1 MTKASFSPCGSWEAS
16 KARVASPHFPQLS
29 GEWTADLNECVCVEG
44 AALKRRACLWIKARQ
59 KIPHVSK
66 NKLSSMLS
74 VTATPK
80 RDGVYGQQRPD
91 AAAASL
97 SETGEHKRPSQRLVP
112 FGRLV
117 WRWHLSPRSLATG
130 PALASLAALLG
141 SWSGAGLSGRAPQ
154 LPARRWPLWPY
165 SSASGAAL
173 TPLAMLL
180 SYQSE
185 ASFFSRTSPLLV
197 WHSLIWLGSSA
208 PGMVPASLAILL
220 GFQSGIG
227 LSRYVPQLPAPPP
240 SIPTQCLLYE
250 PRHDEKRLSSVCRG
264 EEGENSKLSAAYKTG
279 D

>member
-97 SETGEHKRPSQRLVP
+97 SETGEHKRPSQKAGSIRVFFFFLCRSSAQSSVVQTE
-112 FGRLV
+112 GRL
-117 WRWHLSPRSLATG
+117 RQSEE
-130 PALASLAALLG
+130 ASLLEPFHPAATVRKA
-141 SWSGAGLSGRAPQ
+141 AGHFPQ
-154 LPARRWPLWPY
+154 LKNEQVRD
-165 SSASGAAL
+165 
-173 TPLAMLL
+173 LADFYFAKV
-180 SYQSE
+180 YQEIS
-185 ASFFSRTSPLLV
+185 
-197 WHSLIWLGSSA
+197 
-208 PGMVPASLAILL
+208 
-220 GFQSGIG
+220 Q
-227 LSRYVPQLPAPPP
+227 
-240 SIPTQCLLYE
+240 
-250 PRHDEKRLSSVCRG
+250 
-264 EEGENSKLSAAYKTG
+264 
-279 D
+279 

>member
-97 SETGEHKRPSQRLVP
+97 SETGEHKRPSQKAGSIRVFFFFFLCRSSAQSSVVQTE
-112 FGRLV
+112 GRL
-117 WRWHLSPRSLATG
+117 RQSEEAERG
-130 PALASLAALLG
+130 GLAAG
-141 SWSGAGLSGRAPQ
+141 AVSSCSYCQKSSWTFSTTQERA
-154 LPARRWPLWPY
+154 
-165 SSASGAAL
+165 
-173 TPLAMLL
+173 
-180 SYQSE
+180 
-185 ASFFSRTSPLLV
+185 SP
-197 WHSLIWLGSSA
+197 
-208 PGMVPASLAILL
+208 
-220 GFQSGIG
+220 
-227 LSRYVPQLPAPPP
+227 
-240 SIPTQCLLYE
+240 
-250 PRHDEKRLSSVCRG
+250 
-264 EEGENSKLSAAYKTG
+264 
-279 D
+279 